1 MSSQNFFDIYS
12 LSHITHGFLFY
23 NFFHYN
29 NFKNYEII
37 IYSII
42 MEIIWEYIE
51 NTPYIIN
58 KYRSKKKF
66 MRYRGDSHKN
76 IIGDI
81 IFTIIVIY
89 LTKYSLNVSLIC
101 VILLEIVLSE
111 YQANFLYLS
120 FGSLL

>member
-1 MSSQNFFDIYS
+1 
-12 LSHITHGFLFY
+12 
-23 NFFHYN
+23 
-29 NFKNYEII
+29 
-37 IYSII
+37 

-81 IFTIIVIY
+81 IFTIIGIY

-120 FGSLL
+120 IGSLL